1 MHDARDAEDA
11 LLLEAR
17 DHPALLAA
25 YHDVVVQ
32 RCLVATRDESGY
44 DVAQNAFL
52 RLWRELER
60 GKHYSV
66 PYRVVVHKV
75 VDWTLKQYFTG
86 RPTDVPLP
94 EGWDP
99 ADASDAYAEV
109 EGGDLDSLWADLPEG
124 AREVLDLRY
133 GEGLEIDEIA
143 ERLGKTR
150 NAVDQAL
157 HRAHEKLRSRIGHG

>member
-17 DHPALLAA
+17 DHVALLAA

-32 RCLVATRDESGY
+32 RCLVGTRDESGY
-44 DVAQNAFL
+44 DVAQNVFM
-52 RLWRELER
+52 RLWKELVR
-60 GKHYSV
+60 GKTYGV

-75 VDWTLKQYFTG
+75 VDWTLKQHFTG

-99 ADASDAYAEV
+99 VDASDAYAEV
-109 EGGDLDSLWADLPEG
+109 EGRDLDSLWADLPEG

-133 GEGLEIDEIA
+133 GEGLEIDEVA
-143 ERLGKTR
+143 ARLGKTR

-157 HRAHEKLRSRIGHG
+157 HRAHDTLRGRIGDA